1 MESFIVVDRDGVV
14 IASRVPWET
23 IQKLVL
29 LMMIQRHK
37 RKTNCFHTI
46 TDSPAQL
53 ASIRHEIRR
62 KTGGSCIA
70 EAQNTVSKKH
80 FANDRG
86 NGWYYELNNQISSTY
101 AASVERLKYEYIP
114 MAA

>member
-1 MESFIVVDRDGVV
+1 MTETFIVVDRDGVV
-14 IASRVPWET
+14 IASRVPWEV

-37 RKTNCFHTI
+37 RKANCFHTV

-53 ASIRHEIRR
+53 ASVRNEIKR
-62 KTGGSCIA
+62 KCGGSCIA

-80 FANDRG
+80 FQNERG
-86 NGWYYELNNQISSTY
+86 NGWYYELNEVISSTY
-101 AASVERLKYEYIP
+101 SASVERLQL
-114 MAA
+114 AA